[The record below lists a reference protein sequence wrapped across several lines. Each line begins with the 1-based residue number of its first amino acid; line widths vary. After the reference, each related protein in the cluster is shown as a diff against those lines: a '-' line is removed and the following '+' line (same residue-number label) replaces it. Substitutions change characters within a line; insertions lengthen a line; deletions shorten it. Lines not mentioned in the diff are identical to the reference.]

1 MKHTLRSVLLS
12 LTAAVL
18 TLSTSLPGPIAHAAD
33 TPVNGTGQALEIAPP
48 VINLSAD
55 PGQSVGTEIS
65 LRDVSSTNLLV
76 TSEVNDFVASGEDGT
91 PKILTGENQTSPY
104 SMKSWISALPQLTL
118 KSRQIERLPVKI
130 NVPKDAAP
138 GGYYAVIR
146 FTAVAPDNTSQ
157 GLSLS
162 ASLGALVL
170 LKVNGDA
177 KEELKVEQF
186 SAIKSNGASSSL
198 FESAP
203 ITFVERLKNSGT
215 VHEQPSGSIAITNMF
230 GKKIANVN
238 VNLPPR
244 NILPNSIRRF
254 EQKLDSSVIGNT
266 MLFGRYTATLK
277 LSYGTNGQTIT
288 DTVTFW
294 VIPYTLILIIVIGL
308 IALFFILK
316 ALMRRYNSHI
326 VKSARPK
333 RRRW

>member
-1 MKHTLRSVLLS
+1 MKHTLRSLVLS
-12 LTAAVL
+12 FTAAL
-18 TLSTSLPGPIAHAAD
+18 LAFTTSLPGAVAHAAD
-33 TPVNGTGQALEIAPP
+33 TPANGSGQALEIAPP

-65 LRDVSSTNLLV
+65 LRDVSSSNLIV
-76 TSEVNDFVASGEDGT
+76 TSEVNDFVAGGEDGT
-91 PKILTGENQTSPY
+91 PKILIGENQTSPY

-138 GGYYAVIR
+138 GGYYAVVR

-162 ASLGALVL
+162 ASLGALIL

-186 SAIKSNGASSSL
+186 SAVKTNGQTSSL

-203 ITFVERLKNSGT
+203 ITFVERLKNNGT
-215 VHEQPSGSIAITNMF
+215 VHEQPSGSITVTNMF
-230 GKKIANVN
+230 GKKVANVN

-244 NILPNSIRRF
+244 NILPNSIRKF
-254 EQKLDSSVIGNT
+254 EQKLDKSVIGNT

-277 LSYGTNGQTIT
+277 LTYGTNGQSVT

-294 VIPYTLILIIVIGL
+294 VIPYTLIIVIVVGL

-316 ALMRRYNSHI
+316 TVMRRYNQHV